1 MPEKRRPMSKFD
13 PFKRLGNAVRK
24 MSADPDRAPRLKT
37 IIYAVV
43 VLAISGVLSFAIG
56 SGNHNARPAIQTPD
70 GTSASQST
78 TTSAGSLPD
87 YSGTP
92 SVSLGETSGLTEGD
106 IPDST
111 ILPELDRY
119 GRCGAVTMVVG
130 LDTAPQSSE
139 RRGSIGMVK
148 PSGWH
153 TIRDDSLDG
162 KYLYNRCHLIAW
174 CLSGMNAE
182 ERNLITGTR
191 YMNVEGMLPY
201 ETKVLDHIRSGG
213 GRVLYK
219 VTPDFRDNELVAR
232 GVRIRAYSIAD
243 KGKSL
248 NFDVYCYNV
257 QPGYKIDYLTGKA
270 SKS

>member
-1 MPEKRRPMSKFD
+1 MSRRKPAGGKIKEMAAS
-13 PFKRLGNAVRK
+13 
-24 MSADPDRAPRLKT
+24 PDKAPRLKA

-43 VLAISGVLSFAIG
+43 VLAISGVLSLAVGTGTNG
-56 SGNHNARPAIQTPD
+56 SKSSIQTPD
-70 GTSASQST
+70 GTSSSKST
-78 TTSAGSLPD
+78 TTSTSSIPD
-87 YSGTP
+87 YSGSP
-92 SVSLGETSGLTEGD
+92 SVSLRDTSGLTEED
-106 IPDST
+106 IPDGT
-111 ILPELDRY
+111 ILPDLDKY
-119 GRCGAVTMVVG
+119 GRCGSVTMVVG
-130 LDTAPQSSE
+130 LDTAPGEGE

-201 ETKVLDHIRSGG
+201 ETKVLDHIRGGG

-219 VTPDFRDNELVAR
+219 VTPDFHENELVAR
-232 GVRIRAYSIAD
+232 GVRIQAYSIAD
-243 KGKSL
+243 KGESL

-257 QPGYKIDYLTGKA
+257 EPGYKIDYLTGNAKRA
-270 SKS
+270 S